1 MVRVSPAARKSKLL
15 SAALNVVTIDPEEA
29 VLLSVL
35 AEVVSADASTVLSPL
50 GSVSP
55 PDQVIEARL
64 ALTVLSFK
72 SAKLR
77 LAEGATLGVVLPVVS
92 GNSMVRCG
100 SASGVSTGGG
110 GLSWGTSRAPEL
122 CAIKIV
128 ADTGNDSLFA
138 GGAKLIGLKPNRLSE
153 VGVLDP
159 PGAAP

>member
-1 MVRVSPAARKSKLL
+1 MA
-15 SAALNVVTIDPEEA
+15 IDPEPEP
-29 VLLSVL
+29 VLSV
-35 AEVVSADASTVLSPL
+35 VVTESAPASTAASPP
-50 GSVSP
+50 GGVP

-64 ALTVLSFK
+64 ALTVPKFRSK
-72 SAKLR
+72 SVKLR
-77 LAEGATLGVVLPVVS
+77 LAEGAVLSVGLPVVS
-92 GNSMVRCG
+92 RNSMTRCG
-100 SASGVSTGGG
+100 PASGVSNGGG